1 MNPAD
6 ERIERD
12 MPDAVTGVQ
21 LAQGIGHQPARGFW
35 TEAWAQVF
43 SRPAAVAGI
52 AWVAIVTF
60 FAIFSP
66 LIASG
71 HPLIAWEITADG
83 SRGALRSPI
92 IDTLT
97 SADVTLIIFGVVA
110 PIFMFVRIPRLDYG
124 KKIRL
129 LIAGAAQM
137 GISVIIARIV
147 ESYFTQRDASG
158 FVADWG
164 RSEHF
169 VPVSSILVAL
179 ISAIPFVL
187 ISLLAHRSFGRVLY
201 VLALIAISFGVT
213 WWKWSPKLT
222 NFDYRA
228 RESAAQLDA
237 RYTIIPFSPQQSETA
252 MFNRKPGSTPMD
264 ALWDRIEQGQ
274 RRLESRRALYKDEE
288 LAGIPVTPATFQE
301 LRAVSP
307 SYESLISTPIADFI
321 ATLEQ
326 DAELGDIATM
336 LDLRD
341 AILNLDAPTHTLG
354 TDTLGQDVL
363 SQMLHACR
371 LAISI
376 GFVSTGIAVVIGVTI
391 GSLMGYFGGWIDLL
405 LYRVVEIFMAIPVL
419 FLLIVAAGLL
429 PRNTY
434 VMMAI
439 IGCFTWTGAARF
451 IRAEFM
457 KLRETDYVQAAKAMG
472 LPLWSILFKHMLPN
486 GVTPV
491 LVESS
496 FLIAAAILIE
506 ATLSF
511 LGLGPS
517 GQASWGSLLRNASGE
532 AGGFIWWLAIFP
544 GAAIFLTTLAYNL
557 IGEALR
563 DAIDPKLKKARV

>member
-1 MNPAD
+1 MSASTDNIQSDQPS
-6 ERIERD
+6 
-12 MPDAVTGVQ
+12 AVTGVQ
-21 LAQGIGHQPARGFW
+21 LAQGIGHQPAQSFW
-35 TEAWAQVF
+35 AEAWGQVF
-43 SRPAAVAGI
+43 KRPAAVASI
-52 AWVAIVTF
+52 AWIAIVSF
-60 FAIFSP
+60 FAIYAP
-66 LIASG
+66 LIASS
-71 HPLIAWEITADG
+71 HPLILKSEEGTSSPLIESLSAPDV
-83 SRGALRSPI
+83 ALLVI
-92 IDTLT
+92 GTLAPFFLFLRIGPLT
-97 SADVTLIIFGVVA
+97 FG
-110 PIFMFVRIPRLDYG
+110 PKLRLV
-124 KKIRL
+124 
-129 LIAGAAQM
+129 IAGAAQI
-137 GISVIIARIV
+137 GLVVIFARMI
-147 ESYFTQRDASG
+147 ESYFTHRDAVG

-164 RSEHF
+164 RSDAF
-169 VPVSSILVAL
+169 VPVSVAVLCAVTMIPFLL
-179 ISAIPFVL
+179 ISFFVHRSVPRMVFVL
-187 ISLLAHRSFGRVLY
+187 GV
-201 VLALIAISFGVT
+201 AIVAGGIVA
-213 WWKWSPKLT
+213 WKWTPALN

-228 RESAAQLDA
+228 RESSGQVSAT
-237 RYTIIPFSPQQSETA
+237 YTVVPFSHDHSMPA
-252 MFNRKPGSTPMD
+252 MFNRPPGATPMD
-264 ALWDRIEQGQ
+264 AVWSRLEQWQ
-274 RRLESRRALYKDEE
+274 RRSEGRSARYNDEE
-288 LAGIPVTPATFQE
+288 LAQIAITDDTLKE
-301 LRAVSP
+301 LSAVARSV
-307 SYESLISTPIADFI
+307 ESLVSYPVDS
-321 ATLEQ
+321 LV
-326 DAELGDIATM
+326 DELSSAVGDGQITNM
-336 LDLRD
+336 LSMRE
-341 AILNLDAPTHTLG
+341 AILSHDAPMHTIG

-363 SQMLHACR
+363 SQMMHACR

-376 GFVSTGIAVVIGVTI
+376 GFVSTGIAVIIGVTI
-391 GSLMGYFGGWIDLL
+391 GSLMGYFGGWVDLL

-457 KLRETDYVQAAKAMG
+457 KLRHTDYVQAAQAMG

-511 LGLGPS
+511 LGLGPT

-532 AGGFIWWLAIFP
+532 AGGFLWWLAIFP